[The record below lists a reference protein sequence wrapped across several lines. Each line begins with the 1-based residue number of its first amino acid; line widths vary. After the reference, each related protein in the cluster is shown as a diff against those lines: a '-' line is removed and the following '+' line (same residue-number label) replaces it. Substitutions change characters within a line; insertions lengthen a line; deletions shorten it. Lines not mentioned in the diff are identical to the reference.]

1 MMTRSRSIRSVLL
14 VCATIGCS
22 DGPATNDG
30 GNIDSAAPSDA
41 SVESATD
48 GAPSGCIASKYPG
61 DVGIG
66 ADPSVIFFDDFE
78 SYGTANDLWNR
89 WDNVYQ
95 VSDTAITTGANVFAG
110 SQSLQ
115 FTLHQVSTEV
125 ANAVDKVLSPEQDV
139 VFLRYYSKFDTS
151 FDIPTS
157 SHNGASIS
165 AHYYNGFNATPGVP
179 ANGTNKYL
187 VNLEDFQPDTTTAP
201 PGYLNLYVYWPKQRS
216 NYGDHFL
223 PSGDVYPNT
232 SIKTD
237 FGPQFVSRPNI
248 IPSLGEWHA
257 WEYMLKANTPGKS
270 DGQVTVWFDGAL
282 VADFGNLVFRDI
294 PTLTIDHVSVG
305 LHAGSNTKAETTKY
319 YDNVVVAKSCIGPMA
334 K

>member
-1 MMTRSRSIRSVLL
+1 MGPTARGVLLLSVL
-14 VCATIGCS
+14 VACS
-22 DGPATNDG
+22 DGPAATTDG
-30 GNIDSAAPSDA
+30 GPTGDAAPQGDA
-41 SVESATD
+41 AAD
-48 GAPSGCIASKYPG
+48 APSGSGIASKYPG

-66 ADPSVIFFDDFE
+66 SDPDVIFFDDFE

-125 ANAVDKVLSPEQDV
+125 ANAVDKILSPEQDV

-157 SHNGASIS
+157 SHNGGSIS
-165 AHYYNGFNATPGVP
+165 AHYFNGFNATPGVP
-179 ANGTNKYL
+179 ADGTNKYL
-187 VNLEDFQPDTTTAP
+187 VNLEDFQPDTTVAP
-201 PGYLNLYVYWPKQRS
+201 PGYLNLYVYWPLQRS

-223 PSGDVYPNT
+223 PNGDVYPNT
-232 SIKTD
+232 SIKDD
-237 FGPQFVSRPNI
+237 FGPQFVSRPNV
-248 IPSLGEWHA
+248 IPSLGEWHCY
-257 WEYMLKANTPGKS
+257 EYMVKANTPGVS
-270 DGQVTVWFDGAL
+270 DGEVTVWLDGAL

-294 PTLTIDHVSVG
+294 ASLTIDHVG
-305 LHAGSNTKAETTKY
+305 LNFHAGSNTIAETTKY
-319 YDNVVVAKSCIGPMA
+319 YDNVVIAKSYVGPMA
-334 K
+334 Q

>member
-1 MMTRSRSIRSVLL
+1 ML
-14 VCATIGCS
+14 GCS
-22 DGPATNDG
+22 QGPTATPDG
-30 GNIDSAAPSDA
+30 GSNDA
-41 SVESATD
+41 SPTD
-48 GAPSGCIASKYPG
+48 TGTVTDAPVGTGIASKYPG

-66 ADPSVIFFDDFE
+66 SDPNVLFFDDFE
-78 SYGTANDLWNR
+78 SYQTPNDLWNR

-95 VSDTAITTGANVFAG
+95 VSDTTIVTAAPNVFAG
-110 SQSLQ
+110 KQSLA

-125 ANAVDKVLSPEQDV
+125 ANAVDKVLSPEQDAV
-139 VFLRYYSKFDTS
+139 HLRYYSKFDTS

-179 ANGTNKYL
+179 ADGTNKYL

-201 PGYLNLYVYWPKQRS
+201 PGYLNLYVYWPLQRS

-223 PSGDVYPNT
+223 PNGDVYPNT
-232 SIKTD
+232 SIKAD

-248 IPSLGEWHA
+248 IPTRDVWHC
-257 WEYMLKANTPGKS
+257 WEYMLRANTPGMT
-270 DGQVTVWFDGAL
+270 DGEVTVWLDGVL
-282 VADFGNLVFRDI
+282 VADFGNLRFRDI
-294 PTLTIDHVSVG
+294 ATLTIDHVSLG

-319 YDNVVVAKSCIGPMA
+319 YDNVVVAKSYIGPMN
-334 K
+334 